1 LRDRGSFSAL
11 RWLSLLFVLG
21 AVTLFILQLVQF
33 SRVWANLPNGLT
45 IAGIPVGQLDRQQA
59 AQRLLS
65 AYSLPVELHYND
77 AVIQISPSVVGFE
90 LDLESML
97 AAADLERTRNPF
109 WNAFWDYMWG
119 STENRINIPLRV
131 SISEERLRNFLIE
144 EVANRYDRPPTSAVP
159 IPGTINFQSG
169 AEGLSLDIDRSVL
182 LIDAALRS
190 PTNRVVDLPL
200 QRTSP
205 TRPSMQNLEIL
216 LKQTIDL
223 ADFDGLVGLYLL
235 DLQSAQEIHFL
246 YQQGRD
252 LPTQPDA
259 AFTAS
264 STIKIPIMVSAFRRI
279 GEQAENLPLPEA
291 EIRQLMEDMIVLSGN
306 PPADR
311 LMERVIDQ
319 ARGPLLVTEDMQAL
333 GLENTFLSGYF
344 YTGAPLLVRKQTPAN
359 QRTDV
364 LTQPDPYSQTTPSE
378 IGGLLADIY
387 HCAHNGGGA
396 LLAVFP
402 GEVTQAECQDMINY
416 LVANHIAVLVQAG
429 VPDGTRVAHKHG
441 WVLDAQFVMHDISD
455 AAIVY
460 TPGGNYVLTI
470 FLYHP
475 VQMIWEPSS
484 ALVTDLSRA
493 IYNFYNIP

>member
-1 LRDRGSFSAL
+1 MRRRSSFSAL
-11 RWLSLLFVLG
+11 RWLSLIFVLA
-21 AVTLFILQLVQF
+21 AVILFTLQLVRF

-59 AQRLLS
+59 AQRLLT
-65 AYSLPVELHYND
+65 AYTIPVELHYND
-77 AVIQISPSVVGFE
+77 SVIQISPSVVGFE

-97 AAADLERTRNPF
+97 AVAELERTRHPF
-109 WNAFWDYMWG
+109 WNAFWNFLWG
-119 STENRINIPLRV
+119 SAETQVDVPLRV
-131 SISEERLRNFLIE
+131 SISEERLRTFLIE
-144 EVANRYDRPPTSAVP
+144 EVATRYDRPSTPAVP
-159 IPGTINFQSG
+159 VPGTINFQPG
-169 AEGLSLDIDRSVL
+169 GQGLSLDIDRAVL

-190 PTNRVVDLPL
+190 PTSRVVDLPL

-205 TRPSMQNLEIL
+205 TRPSIQNLEIL

-223 ADFDGLVGLYLL
+223 ANFDGLVGLYLL

-246 YQQGRD
+246 YQQGRE
-252 LPTQPDA
+252 LSTQPDA

-264 STIKIPIMVSAFRRI
+264 STIKIPIMVSAFRRMS
-279 GEQAENLPLPEA
+279 EQPEDLPMPDE
-291 EIRQLMEDMIVLSGN
+291 EIRKLMEDMIVLSGN

-311 LMERVIDQ
+311 LMDQVIEP
-319 ARGPLLVTEDMQAL
+319 ARGPLAVTEDMQRL
-333 GLENTFLSGYF
+333 GLQNTFLSGYF
-344 YTGAPLLVRKQTPAN
+344 YDGAPLLVRLATPAN
-359 QRTDV
+359 QRPDI

-378 IGGLLADIY
+378 IGTLMADIY
-387 HCAHNGGGA
+387 YCAHNGGGS

-402 GEVTQAECQDMINY
+402 DEISQAECQEMINY
-416 LVANHIAVLVQAG
+416 LVANHIAVLIQAG

-441 WVLDAQFVMHDISD
+441 WVLDAQYVMHDISD

-460 TPGGNYVLTI
+460 SPGGNYVLTV

-484 ALVTDLSRA
+484 ALVTDISRA
-493 IYNFYNIP
+493 VYNFYNTQ

>member
-1 LRDRGSFSAL
+1 MRNRSSFSGL
-11 RWLSLLFVLG
+11 RWLSLLFVLA
-21 AVTLFILQLVQF
+21 AVILFTLQLVRF
-33 SRVWANLPNGLT
+33 SRVWSNLPNGLT

-59 AQRLLS
+59 AQRLLA
-65 AYSLPVELHYND
+65 AYSLPVELRYND
-77 AVIQISPSVVGFE
+77 SVIQIHPSTVGFE

-97 AAADLERTRNPF
+97 AVAELERTRQPF
-109 WNAFWDYMWG
+109 WNAFWNFLWG
-119 STENRINIPLRV
+119 SPESQVNVPLRV
-131 SISEERLRNFLIE
+131 TISEERLRTFLRE
-144 EVANRYDRPPTSAVP
+144 EVASRYDRPSSAAVP
-159 IPGTINFQSG
+159 LPGTTQFQPG
-169 AEGLSLDIDRSVL
+169 EQGLALDIDRAVL

-190 PTNRVVDLPL
+190 SSSRVVDLPL
-200 QRTSP
+200 QRTSA

-216 LKQTIDL
+216 LKQTIEL
-223 ADFDGLVGLYLL
+223 ANFDGLVGLYLL
-235 DLQSAQEIHFL
+235 DLQSAQEVHFV

-252 LPTQPDA
+252 LPTNPDA

-279 GEQAENLPLPEA
+279 GTQAENLPLPEE
-291 EIRQLMEDMIVLSGN
+291 EIRKLMEDMIVLSGN

-311 LMERVIDQ
+311 LMERVIEP

-344 YTGAPLLVRKQTPAN
+344 YDGAPLLVRKTTPAN
-359 QRTDV
+359 QRTDI

-378 IGGLLADIY
+378 IGGLMTDIY

-402 GEVTQAECQDMINY
+402 DEISQAECQEMINY
-416 LVANHIAVLVQAG
+416 LVANRIGVLIQAG

-441 WVLDAQFVMHDISD
+441 WVVDANYVIHDISD
-455 AAIVY
+455 VAIVY
-460 TPGGNYVLTI
+460 SPGGNYVLTI

-475 VQMIWEPSS
+475 VQMVWEPSS
-484 ALVTDLSRA
+484 ELVTNISRA
-493 IYNFYNIP
+493 VYNFYNIP

>member
-1 LRDRGSFSAL
+1 MRKRSSFPAL
-11 RWLSLLFVLG
+11 RWLSLILVLG
-21 AVTLFILQLVQF
+21 AVILFVLQLVQF
-33 SRVWANLPNGLT
+33 SRVWASLPAGLRV
-45 IAGIPVGQLDRQQA
+45 AGVPVGYLDRQQA

-65 AYSLPVELHYND
+65 AYSLPVELRYND
-77 AVIQISPSVVGFE
+77 AVIQVNPAVVGFE

-97 AAADLERTRNPF
+97 AAADLERTRTPF
-109 WNAFWDYMWG
+109 WNAFWDYLWG
-119 STENRINIPLRV
+119 SAETYNTIPLRV
-131 SISEERLRNFLIE
+131 SISEERLRTYLIE
-144 EVANRYDRPPTSAVP
+144 EVARRYDRPPTSAVP
-159 IPGTINFQSG
+159 IPGTVNFQSG
-169 AEGLSLDIDRSVL
+169 FEGLSLDIDRSIL

-190 PTNRVVDLPL
+190 PTNRVVNLPL

-223 ADFDGLVGLYLL
+223 AEFDGLVGLYLL
-235 DLQSAQEIHFL
+235 DLQSAQEIHFV

-264 STIKIPIMVSAFRRI
+264 STIKIPIMVSSFRRMT
-279 GEQAENLPLPEA
+279 EEAENLPLPGE
-291 EIRQLMEDMIVLSGN
+291 EIHQLIEDMIVLSGN

-311 LMERVIDQ
+311 LMERLIDQ

-344 YTGAPLLVRKQTPAN
+344 YTGAPLLVRIQTPAN
-359 QRTDV
+359 QRTDI

-402 GEVTQAECQDMINY
+402 GEITQAECQDMINY
-416 LVANHIAVLVQAG
+416 LVANHIAVLIQAG

-441 WVLDAQFVMHDISD
+441 WVLDAQYVMHDISD

-460 TPGGNYVLTI
+460 TPGGNYILTV

-484 ALVTDLSRA
+484 ELVTNLSRA
-493 IYNFYNIP
+493 IYNFYNIQ